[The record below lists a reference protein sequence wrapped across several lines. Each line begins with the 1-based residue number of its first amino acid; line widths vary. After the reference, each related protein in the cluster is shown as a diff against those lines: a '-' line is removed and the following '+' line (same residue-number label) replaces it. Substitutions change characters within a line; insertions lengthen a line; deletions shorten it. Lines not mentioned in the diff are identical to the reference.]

1 MADNETAND
10 GNIDYVTSLAHMISI
25 AVESS
30 IRGGKMSPDEAIRAI
45 ASSLWATVVA
55 YSAPEHFETNSAFAV
70 ATFETCKDAATEALK
85 ELEFDDQHEG
95 TQWGNS

>member
-1 MADNETAND
+1 MTDNETIND

-30 IRGGKMSPDEAIRAI
+30 IRGGKISPDEAIRAI

-55 YSAPEHFETNSAFAV
+55 YSAPEHFEANSGFAIE
-70 ATFETCKDAATEALK
+70 TFETCKEAATQAQK

-95 TQWGNS
+95 VQWGNA